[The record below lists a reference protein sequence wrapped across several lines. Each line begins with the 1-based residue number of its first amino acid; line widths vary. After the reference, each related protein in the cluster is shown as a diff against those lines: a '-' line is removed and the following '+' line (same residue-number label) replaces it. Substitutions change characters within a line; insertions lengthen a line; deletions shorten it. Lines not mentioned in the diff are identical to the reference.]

1 MHRTRLSVQNS
12 PEQLALMGWFH
23 REDKSGLYVAK
34 PLEFEKV
41 SDDAYIYRET
51 FIIGRHERDDFCQC
65 LLDDLYRIGYR
76 PKDATRGDK
85 TDIKA
90 HLEDMRKIAFGKLRM
105 ETPKE

>member
-23 REDKSGLYVAK
+23 RDGTWWVTK

-41 SDDAYIYRET
+41 NDEAYIHRET
-51 FIIGRHERDDFCQC
+51 FCIGSHERDDFCQF
-65 LLDDLYRIGYR
+65 LIDDLYRIGYR

-90 HLEDMRKIAFGKLRM
+90 QLIAAEAARRK
-105 ETPKE
+105 